1 MSRAAVAFILVLASV
16 SVFAQRN
23 VIVKTITVRGAKII
37 NHETIRAAMG
47 SKEGSVL
54 QQSQLLNDE
63 TRILELGYFK
73 DVQILI
79 RMIGDSETEAELVV
93 EVAEH
98 PVIREVLVRGN
109 TVLTSEDLTALVVE
123 IQTLGRIYNTRFT
136 RQIQAALENAYADEG
151 YFIQIDS
158 LGPDPESEGTLLI
171 VVIEPVVREIRL
183 IGLHRT
189 NEKVVLRIMKTK
201 PGQPYSQ
208 RQFSRDGEE
217 LYSTFW
223 FDSVIPRQLD
233 TNQAGVYDLELEFVE
248 ARTGQINGGVAL
260 DPQSRLVGF
269 ISYSDSNFNGLGQS
283 VGLNLSQATVGGGL
297 SAEFAWGNRF
307 YDERDT
313 SVNVSVFSRVVFN
326 FASGGFGNFN
336 SSIGGNFDE
345 RRTGGSILFSR
356 PFGQVNRGTI
366 GMKLER
372 VETLDFRQTGADSF
386 VQQDGDR
393 VSFQLGV
400 DRDTRHPTIE
410 PYEGEL
416 ARILVEPSY
425 SNVTKIGGPVSTFDR
440 ILGPNYY
447 LRGTLEWRKYISK
460 RMPDDTPIDQ
470 VRPVVAI
477 RVRYGRV
484 LGDTPFFEQVFVGG
498 LDSLRGYQNQ
508 RFWGKESFASTVEY
522 RFPIQRTFSVIAF
535 TDYGAA
541 WGGYPGISGLT
552 QSRSPDFHL
561 GYGLGVSFRTP
572 VGPIRIDFAF
582 NDEGGSRTHFAFGT
596 SF

>member
-400 DRDTRHPTIE
+400 DRDTRHPTVE